1 MIYMLCLTLSPYKR
15 TNVSCVIERF
25 IVTDVVVK
33 AIYYFE
39 WLRFY
44 NLEPL
49 YWIILISFI
58 MSKKSFEAP

>member
-33 AIYYFE
+33 AVYYFE

-44 NLEPL
+44 NLETA
-49 YWIILISFI
+49 ILNNVNKFYNVN
-58 MSKKSFEAP
+58 SFEAP